1 MKPEL
6 VLLHGWGFNS
16 TVWKNFLPYLEKQF
30 SVTALDLL
38 EQESLTLNSIT
49 SYILKNSPDKAVF
62 LGWSLGGLIAMNIAI
77 HNPDRITK
85 LITIASTPKF
95 IETEDWPGMP
105 SKLLN
110 QFYDAL
116 KIDYRSTLQQFVL
129 LQFYGSNTDHAIIK
143 NLKNQVINGPTPPA
157 QSLEDALHII
167 KEVDFRNDLKKIE
180 CPQLYLFGR
189 CDTLVPADAA
199 EAIKQLATNATMEV
213 LPKVS
218 HAPFLSNPKLCA
230 EKIGAFLS

>member
-1 MKPEL
+1 MKPAL

-16 TVWKNFLPYLEKQF
+16 TIWGNFLPYLEKQF
-30 SVTALDLL
+30 SVTTIDLL
-38 EQESLTLNSIT
+38 EQESLTLDSIT

-77 HNPDRITK
+77 NHPDRITK
-85 LITIASTPKF
+85 LIAIASTPKF
-95 IETEDWPGMP
+95 VETESWPGMP

-116 KIDYRSTLQQFVL
+116 KIDYKATLQQFVL
-129 LQFYGSNTDHAIIK
+129 LQFYGSDTDHSIIK
-143 NLKNQVINGPTPPA
+143 NLKNQVTNGLTPSVQA
-157 QSLEDALHII
+157 LEEALHIL
-167 KEVDFRNDLKKIE
+167 KETDLRNDLKKIK

-189 CDTLVPADAA
+189 CDTLVPADVA
-199 EAIKQLATNATMEV
+199 EAIKQLTTNATTEV

-218 HAPFLSNPKLCA
+218 HAPFLSNPNLCA